1 MADKTEQQN
10 TPQLIKASARSLR
23 ISPRK
28 MRLVT
33 NLVKDMRVADALT
46 QLRFTNKKGAKLL
59 TTLLNSA
66 VANAENNFSLKA
78 DGLFIKTITCDMG
91 QTMKRFFPRARGSAF
106 VIRRKNSH
114 VNVVLEERA
123 VKALKKSR
131 FALSTLTNR
140 SSKKDKPVITK
151 EGSVG
156 VPESGPSAKF
166 DTEQASEH
174 KATHMENAE
183 AVVEQ
188 KTGDHVTGGDHQ
200 SK

>member
-1 MADKTEQQN
+1 M
-10 TPQLIKASARSLR
+10 
-23 ISPRK
+23 
-28 MRLVT
+28 
-33 NLVKDMRVADALT
+33 T
-46 QLRFTNKKGAKLL
+46 QLRFTNKKGAKIL
-59 TTLLNSA
+59 TTLLKSA
-66 VANAENNFSLKA
+66 VANAENNFSMSG
-78 DGLFIKTITCDMG
+78 DSLFIKTITCDMG

-114 VNVVLEERA
+114 VNVILEERA
-123 VKALKKSR
+123 VKAAKKSR
-131 FALSTLTNR
+131 FALPSRTA
-140 SSKKDKPVITK
+140 KKDKPVVTQ

-156 VPESGPSAKF
+156 VPEAGPDADF
-166 DTEQASEH
+166 VNEQANEH